1 VQTGVAHPLRNAKGG
16 AFDFVSVLILE
27 LEVGCR
33 TLWFLRV
40 RLLIFIAGK
49 ISVNAKPVPQESCVY
64 NFIYSDADESPEA
77 LDKSLK
83 NNGRG
88 ERI

>member
-27 LEVGCR
+27 VAVGCR

-40 RLLIFIAGK
+40 RFLIFIAGE
-49 ISVNAKPVPQESCVY
+49 ISRQYKAW
-64 NFIYSDADESPEA
+64 DAGIA
-77 LDKSLK
+77 RLQFYLQ
-83 NNGRG
+83 
-88 ERI
+88 

>member
-27 LEVGCR
+27 VAVGCR

-40 RLLIFIAGK
+40 GFLIFIAGE
-49 ISVNAKPVPQESCVY
+49 ISRQCKAQAAGIARLQFY
-64 NFIYSDADESPEA
+64 
-77 LDKSLK
+77 LQ
-83 NNGRG
+83 
-88 ERI
+88 